1 MNPQKNTWN
10 GILNVYKEQGYTSH
24 DVVAKLRGILKQK
37 KIGHTGTLDPA
48 AEGVLPVCLGKG
60 TRLCELLT
68 DKQKTYRAVMLLG
81 RVTDTQDTTGQI
93 LEENEV
99 LVTEEQVTE
108 AVLEFKGDYDQIPP
122 MYSALKVDGKK
133 LCDLARAG
141 KTVERKARR
150 VQIIDIQI
158 EKISLPRVTMTVTCS
173 KGTYIRSLCQDIGEA
188 LGCGAAM
195 KALVR
200 TGVGRFQI
208 GQALTLSQIEDAC
221 RCQNPE
227 SLLLTVDSVFDQYRS
242 CQVSEKAMRFLKN
255 GNLVDASF
263 CDTGEKGPE
272 DGENFRMY
280 GFDGDFYAIY
290 HYEKKDGMFHIVKM
304 FHE

>member
-1 MNPQKNTWN
+1 MN
-10 GILNVYKEQGYTSH
+10 GIIIVNKEKGFTSH
-24 DVVAKLRGILKQK
+24 DVVAKLRGILHTK
-37 KIGHTGTLDPA
+37 KIGHTGTLDPDA
-48 AEGVLPVCLGKG
+48 TGVLPVCIGKA
-60 TRLCELLT
+60 TKVCDLLT
-68 DKQKTYRAVMLLG
+68 EKEKTYEAVIRFGLT
-81 RVTDTQDTTGQI
+81 TDTLDMTGTV
-93 LEENEV
+93 LEEKPV
-99 LVTEEQVTE
+99 HFTKDQLVETLAAFTGEI
-108 AVLEFKGDYDQIPP
+108 DQIPP
-122 MYSALKVDGKK
+122 MYSAIKVNGKK
-133 LCDLARAG
+133 LYELARKG
-141 KTVERKARR
+141 QVVERKPRKVTIYELELLSENLSENECTIR
-150 VQIIDIQI
+150 V
-158 EKISLPRVTMTVTCS
+158 RCS

>member
-1 MNPQKNTWN
+1 MN
-10 GILNVYKEQGYTSH
+10 GIIIVNKEKGFTSH
-24 DVVAKLRGILKQK
+24 DVVAKLRGILHTK
-37 KIGHTGTLDPA
+37 KIGHTGTLDPDA
-48 AEGVLPVCLGKG
+48 TGVLPVCIGKA
-60 TRLCELLT
+60 TKVCDLLT
-68 DKQKTYRAVMLLG
+68 EKEKTYEAVIRFGLT
-81 RVTDTQDTTGQI
+81 TDTLDMTGTV
-93 LEENEV
+93 LEEKPV
-99 LVTEEQVTE
+99 HFTKDQLVETLAAFTGEI
-108 AVLEFKGDYDQIPP
+108 DQIPP
-122 MYSALKVDGKK
+122 MYSAIKVNGKK
-133 LCDLARAG
+133 LYELARKG
-141 KTVERKARR
+141 QVVERKPRKVTIYELELLSENLSENECTIR
-150 VQIIDIQI
+150 V
-158 EKISLPRVTMTVTCS
+158 RCS

-208 GQALTLSQIEDAC
+208 GQALTLSQIEDAF

>member
-1 MNPQKNTWN
+1 MN
-10 GILNVYKEQGYTSH
+10 GIIIVNKEKGFTSH
-24 DVVAKLRGILKQK
+24 DVVAKLRGILHTK
-37 KIGHTGTLDPA
+37 KIGHTGTLDPDA
-48 AEGVLPVCLGKG
+48 TGVLPVCIGKA
-60 TRLCELLT
+60 TKVCDLLT
-68 DKQKTYRAVMLLG
+68 EKEKTYEAVIRFGLT
-81 RVTDTQDTTGQI
+81 TDTLDMTGTV
-93 LEENEV
+93 LEEKPV
-99 LVTEEQVTE
+99 HFTKDQLVETLAAFTGEI
-108 AVLEFKGDYDQIPP
+108 DQIPP
-122 MYSALKVDGKK
+122 MYSAIKINGKK
-133 LCDLARAG
+133 LYELARKG
-141 KTVERKARR
+141 QVVERKPRKVTIYELELLSENLSENKCTIR
-150 VQIIDIQI
+150 V
-158 EKISLPRVTMTVTCS
+158 RCS

>member
-1 MNPQKNTWN
+1 MN
-10 GILNVYKEQGYTSH
+10 GIIIVNKEKGFTSH
-24 DVVAKLRGILKQK
+24 DVVAKLRGILHTK
-37 KIGHTGTLDPA
+37 KIGHTGTLDPDA
-48 AEGVLPVCLGKG
+48 TGVLPVCIGKA
-60 TRLCELLT
+60 TKVCDLLT
-68 DKQKTYRAVMLLG
+68 EKEKTYEAVIRFGLT
-81 RVTDTQDTTGQI
+81 TDTLDMTGTV
-93 LEENEV
+93 LEEKPV
-99 LVTEEQVTE
+99 HFTKDQLVETLAAFTGEI
-108 AVLEFKGDYDQIPP
+108 DQIPP
-122 MYSALKVDGKK
+122 MYSAIKVNGKK
-133 LCDLARAG
+133 LYELARKG
-141 KTVERKARR
+141 QVVERKPRR
-150 VQIIDIQI
+150 VTIYELELLSENLSENECTI
-158 EKISLPRVTMTVTCS
+158 RVRCS

>member
-1 MNPQKNTWN
+1 MN
-10 GILNVYKEQGYTSH
+10 GIIIVNKEKGFTSH
-24 DVVAKLRGILKQK
+24 DVVAKLRGILHTK
-37 KIGHTGTLDPA
+37 KIGHTGTLDPDA
-48 AEGVLPVCLGKG
+48 TGVLPVCIGKA
-60 TRLCELLT
+60 TKVCDLLT
-68 DKQKTYRAVMLLG
+68 EKEKTYEAVIRFGLT
-81 RVTDTQDTTGQI
+81 TDTLDMTGTV
-93 LEENEV
+93 LEEKPV
-99 LVTEEQVTE
+99 HFTKDQLVETLAAFTGEI
-108 AVLEFKGDYDQIPP
+108 DQIPP
-122 MYSALKVDGKK
+122 MYSAIKVNGKK
-133 LCDLARAG
+133 LYELARKG
-141 KTVERKARR
+141 QVVERKPRKVTIYELELLSENLSENECTIR
-150 VQIIDIQI
+150 V
-158 EKISLPRVTMTVTCS
+158 RCS

-208 GQALTLSQIEDAC
+208 GQALTLSQIEDTC

-242 CQVSEKAMRFLKN
+242 CQVSEKAKRFLKN